1 MLKLAYLLST
11 RIFQKLTCNILV
23 KGIDRKLREYCKRIC
38 ALLLYT
44 HVSTVT
50 AREKCVIPS
59 QSQSVFS
66 AEPTAKHCGE

>member
-1 MLKLAYLLST
+1 M
-11 RIFQKLTCNILV
+11 V
-23 KGIDRKLREYCKRIC
+23 KGIDRKLQKVVEYCKRIC

-44 HVSTVT
+44 LVNAVT
-50 AREKCVIPS
+50 AREKCLIPS